1 MDKRA
6 SGWELLLVVSALCV
20 LGAARAWSADASAP
34 AGVRRQLALA
44 VREQRS
50 ASQSLS
56 RAHVDYAATL
66 MHVERAQSDLA
77 AAEHRLAGWAQQA
90 GAAFPD
96 PARIQRSL
104 DTAFAGDIQAAA
116 QVSEA
121 ISLRN
126 FRASVGDVYARKA
139 RAGLAKATVAV
150 DELDRFL
157 R

>member
-1 MDKRA
+1 VLPLPRA
-6 SGWELLLVVSALCV
+6 FDSNS
-20 LGAARAWSADASAP
+20 
-34 AGVRRQLALA
+34 
-44 VREQRS
+44 RS
-50 ASQSLS
+50 HSENSENSEASQSLG
-56 RAHVDYAATL
+56 RARVDYAATL
-66 MHVERAQSDLA
+66 VHVERAQSDLA

-126 FRASVGDVYARKA
+126 FRVSVGDVYARKA
-139 RAGLAKATVAV
+139 RAGLAEATVAV